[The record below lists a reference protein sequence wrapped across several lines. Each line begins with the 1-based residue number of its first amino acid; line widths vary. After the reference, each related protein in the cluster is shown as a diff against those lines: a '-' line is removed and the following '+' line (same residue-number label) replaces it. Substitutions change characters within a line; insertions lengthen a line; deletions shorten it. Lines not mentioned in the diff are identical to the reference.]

1 MSIGRVVLG
10 VATGLAGWFLA
21 KQVKK
26 LQNELEQ
33 QAAQDSRQSNRA
45 PSSAKQ
51 QPQAMVECAYC
62 GLHFPQTDA
71 VTRGGQRYC
80 SAEHA
85 AQAASM

>member
-33 QAAQDSRQSNRA
+33 QSTQDSQHHNRA
-45 PSSAKQ
+45 PNNTQ
-51 QPQAMVECAYC
+51 QAPQTMVECAHC
-62 GLHFPQTDA
+62 GLHLPESDA
-71 VTRGGQRYC
+71 ITRGGQRYC

-85 AQAASM
+85 AQATSM